1 MVKKVLVAED
11 SAFFGRMLKKKL
23 EAETG
28 AQVCWAQTMQEAC
41 HFIDQNPEGFAAG
54 IVNFNLPDAPG
65 GEIVTRLR
73 DKNIPCIVFT
83 SVVNKQIRDRIWEKK
98 VVDYVYK
105 EGAQSLDYL
114 ASLLNRLE
122 RNRNIKVMIVDDSAM
137 QREVMAD
144 LLRVH
149 QYRVLEAGDGKEA
162 LELLAQNPDIKLVV
176 SDFHMPHMDGFEL
189 TQAIRKTHSR
199 EDLAV
204 IGISAL
210 GDNVM
215 AARFL
220 KCGANDFI
228 IKQHFL
234 TEEFYCRI
242 SQSIENLENIQAI
255 RKAAITD
262 FLTGIS
268 NRRFLFDHGERIYN
282 QMMGA
287 CSSLC
292 CAMLDIDHFKK
303 VNDTFGHN
311 AGDLAL
317 KRVAKLLQEHLPES
331 SVVARIGGEEF
342 CALVPGTKEEV
353 VALFEQVRGAI
364 ADLPVSTAPGNE
376 SIHITVSIGVCS
388 EPGRNLLDMLS
399 RADAYLYQAKK
410 EGRDRVVF

>member
-1 MVKKVLVAED
+1 MKKILVAED
-11 SAFFGRMLKKKL
+11 SGFFGRMLKKKL

-28 AQVCWAQTMQEAC
+28 AQVCWAQTMEEAC
-41 HFIDQNPEGFAAG
+41 QFIEQNAEGFAAG
-54 IVNFNLPDAPG
+54 IVNFDLPDAPG
-65 GEIVTRLR
+65 GEMITKLGER
-73 DKNIPCIVFT
+73 NIPVIVFT
-83 SVVNKQIRDRIWEKK
+83 SVVNKAIRDRIWEKK

-114 ASLLNRLE
+114 VSLLNRLE
-122 RNRNIKVMIVDDSAM
+122 RNCNTKVMVVDDSPL

-149 QYRVLEAGDGKEA
+149 RYQVLEAVDGNQA
-162 LELLAQNPDIKLVV
+162 LKLLAEHPEVRLVV

-189 TQAIRKTHSR
+189 TQNIRKTHSR
-199 EDLAV
+199 EDMAI
-204 IGISAL
+204 IGISAM

-228 IKQHFL
+228 VKQNFL
-234 TEEFYCRI
+234 TEEFYCRV

-282 QMMGA
+282 QMTSA
-287 CSSLC
+287 STSLC

-303 VNDTFGHN
+303 VNDSFGHH
-311 AGDLAL
+311 AGDMTL
-317 KRVAKLLQEHLPES
+317 KRVANLLQEYLPAS
-331 SVVARIGGEEF
+331 SILARVGGEEF
-342 CALVPGTKEEV
+342 CALVPGGKAEV
-353 VALFEQVRGAI
+353 VQLFEEIRCAI
-364 ADLPVSTAPGNE
+364 AQLPVAESPENE
-376 SIHITVSIGVCS
+376 SIHITVSVGICS
-388 EPGRNLLDMLS
+388 ESGRNLLDMLS

-410 EGRDRVVF
+410 EGRDRVIS

>member
-11 SAFFGRMLKKKL
+11 SGFFGRMLKKKL
-23 EAETG
+23 EMETG
-28 AQVCWAQTMQEAC
+28 AQVCWAQTMEEAC
-41 HFIDQNPEGFAAG
+41 RFIDQGVGGFCAA

-65 GEIVTRLR
+65 GEIVTMLGER
-73 DKNIPCIVFT
+73 DIPVIVFT

-114 ASLLNRLE
+114 ASLLMRLE
-122 RNRNIKVMIVDDSAM
+122 RNRKIKVMVVDDSPM
-137 QREVMAD
+137 QREVMAG

-149 QYRVLEAGDGKEA
+149 RYQVLEAADGKEA
-162 LELLAQNPDIKLVV
+162 LELLSQHPDVKLVV

-189 TQAIRKTHSR
+189 TQNIRKTHSR
-199 EDLAV
+199 QDMAI

-234 TEEFYCRI
+234 TEEFYCRVT
-242 SQSIENLENIQAI
+242 QSIENLENIQAI
-255 RKAAITD
+255 RQAAVTD
-262 FLTGIS
+262 FLTGVS
-268 NRRFLFDHGERIYN
+268 NRRFLFDHGERIYQ
-282 QMMGA
+282 QMRDS

-303 VNDTFGHN
+303 VNDNFGHH
-311 AGDLAL
+311 AGDLTL
-317 KRVAKLLQEHLPES
+317 KRVADLLQEHLPEPGIL
-331 SVVARIGGEEF
+331 ARIGGEEF
-342 CALVPGTKEEV
+342 CALVPGSKEEV
-353 VALFEQVRGAI
+353 VALFERIRCAI
-364 ADLPVSTAPGNE
+364 AELPVSLAPGSE
-376 SIHITVSIGVCS
+376 SIHITVSAGISS
-388 EPGRNLLDMLS
+388 EPGRNLIDMLS

>member
-1 MVKKVLVAED
+1 VVKKVLVAED
-11 SAFFGRMLKKKL
+11 SGFFGRMLKKKL
-23 EAETG
+23 EMETG
-28 AQVCWAQTMQEAC
+28 AQVCWAQTMEEAC
-41 HFIDQNPEGFAAG
+41 RFIDQGVGGFCAA

-65 GEIVTRLR
+65 GEIVTMLGER
-73 DKNIPCIVFT
+73 DIPVIVFT

-114 ASLLNRLE
+114 ASLLMRLE
-122 RNRNIKVMIVDDSAM
+122 RNRKIKVMVVDDSPM
-137 QREVMAD
+137 QREVMAG

-149 QYRVLEAGDGKEA
+149 RYQVLEAADGKEA
-162 LELLAQNPDIKLVV
+162 LELLSQHPDVKLVV

-189 TQAIRKTHSR
+189 TQNIRKTHSR
-199 EDLAV
+199 QDMAI

-234 TEEFYCRI
+234 TEEFYCRVT
-242 SQSIENLENIQAI
+242 QSIENLENIQAI
-255 RKAAITD
+255 RQAAVTD
-262 FLTGIS
+262 FLTGVS
-268 NRRFLFDHGERIYN
+268 NRRFLFDHGERIYQ
-282 QMMGA
+282 QMRDS

-303 VNDTFGHN
+303 VNDNFGHH
-311 AGDLAL
+311 AGDLTL
-317 KRVAKLLQEHLPES
+317 KRVADLLQEHLPEPGIL
-331 SVVARIGGEEF
+331 ARIGGEEF
-342 CALVPGTKEEV
+342 CALVPGSKEEV
-353 VALFEQVRGAI
+353 VALFERIRCAI
-364 ADLPVSTAPGNE
+364 AELPVSLAPGSE
-376 SIHITVSIGVCS
+376 SIHITVSAGISS
-388 EPGRNLLDMLS
+388 EPGRNLIDMLS

>member
-1 MVKKVLVAED
+1 VVKKVLVAED
-11 SAFFGRMLKKKL
+11 SGFFGRMLKKKL

-41 HFIDQNPEGFAAG
+41 QFIEEQPDGFAAG
-54 IVNFNLPDAPG
+54 IVNFHLPDAPG
-65 GEIVTRLR
+65 GEIVTKLGER
-73 DKNIPCIVFT
+73 NVPVIVFT

-114 ASLLNRLE
+114 VSLLNRLE
-122 RNRNIKVMIVDDSAM
+122 RNRHIKVMVVDDSDM
-137 QREVMAD
+137 QRQVMAD

-149 QYRVLEAGDGKEA
+149 RYQVLEAADGKEA
-162 LELLAQNPDIKLVV
+162 LELLAEHPDVKLVV

-189 TQAIRKTHSR
+189 TQSIRKSHSR
-199 EDLAV
+199 QDLAI

-234 TEEFYCRI
+234 TEEFYCRV

-255 RKAAITD
+255 RKAAVTD
-262 FLTGIS
+262 FLTGVS

-282 QMMGA
+282 QMRSSCA
-287 CSSLC
+287 SLC

-303 VNDTFGHN
+303 VNDSYGHQ
-311 AGDLAL
+311 AGDMTI
-317 KRVAKLLQEHLPES
+317 KRVAKLLQDQLPES
-331 SVVARIGGEEF
+331 SILARIGGEEF
-342 CALVPGTKEEV
+342 CALVPGGKDEV
-353 VALFEQVRGAI
+353 VALFEHIRKAI
-364 ADLPVSTAPGNE
+364 SILPVSLSSDNE
-376 SIHITVSIGVCS
+376 SIHITVSVGISS

-410 EGRDRVVF
+410 EGRDRVVC

>member
-1 MVKKVLVAED
+1 MVKKILVAED
-11 SAFFGRMLKKKL
+11 SGFFGRMLKKKL

-41 HFIDQNPEGFAAG
+41 QFIEQNPDGFAAG
-54 IVNFNLPDAPG
+54 IVNFNLPDAPA
-65 GEIVTRLR
+65 GEIVTKLGER
-73 DKNIPCIVFT
+73 NIPVIVFT

-114 ASLLNRLE
+114 VSLLHRLE
-122 RNRNIKVMIVDDSAM
+122 RNRKITVMVVDDSAM

-149 QYRVLEAGDGKEA
+149 RYQVLEAGDGNEA
-162 LELLAQNPDIKLVV
+162 LELMARHPDVKLVV
-176 SDFHMPHMDGFEL
+176 SDFHMPQMDGFEL
-189 TQAIRKTHSR
+189 TQNLRKTHSR
-199 EDLAV
+199 EELAI

-228 IKQHFL
+228 IKQNFL
-234 TEEFYCRI
+234 TEEFYCRV
-242 SQSIENLENIQAI
+242 SQSIENLENIEAI

-262 FLTGIS
+262 FLTGVS

-282 QMMGA
+282 QLGG
-287 CSSLC
+287 SDKNLC

-303 VNDTFGHN
+303 VNDTFGHH
-311 AGDLAL
+311 AGDMTL
-317 KRVAKLLQEHLPES
+317 KRVANLLQDKLPES
-331 SVVARIGGEEF
+331 SVLARIGGEEF
-342 CALVPGTKEEV
+342 CALVPGSKEDV
-353 VALFEQVRGAI
+353 VRLFERIRCAI
-364 ADLPVSTAPGNE
+364 AELPVSLAPDNE
-376 SIHITVSIGVCS
+376 TVHITVSIGVCS

-410 EGRDRVVF
+410 EGRDRVIS

>member
-1 MVKKVLVAED
+1 MKKVLVAED
-11 SAFFGRMLKKKL
+11 SGFFGRMLKKKL

-28 AQVCWAQTMQEAC
+28 RQVCWARTMQEAC
-41 HFIDQNPEGFAAG
+41 QFIEETPGGFAAG

-65 GEIVTRLR
+65 GEIVARLR
-73 DKNIPCIVFT
+73 QKHIPVIVFT
-83 SVVNKQIRDRIWEKK
+83 SVVNKEIRDRIWEQK

-114 ASLLNRLE
+114 VTLLNRLD
-122 RNRNIKVMIVDDSAM
+122 RNDAIKVMVVDDSPL
-137 QREVMAD
+137 QRQVMAD

-149 QYRVLEAGDGKEA
+149 RYQVLEAADGGEA
-162 LELLAQNPDIKLVV
+162 LEHLARHPDIKLVV
-176 SDFHMPHMDGFEL
+176 CDFHMPHMDGFEL
-189 TQAIRKTHSR
+189 TQTIRKTHSQ
-199 EDLAV
+199 ENLAI

-255 RKAAITD
+255 RTAATTD

-268 NRRFLFDHGERIYN
+268 NRRFLFEHGDRIYN
-282 QMMGA
+282 QMMGSCQA
-287 CSSLC
+287 LC
-292 CAMLDIDHFKK
+292 CAVLDIDHFKK
-303 VNDTFGHN
+303 VNDTFGHQ

-317 KRVAKLLQEHLPES
+317 KKVAKLLQEELPVS

-342 CALVPGTKEEV
+342 CALVPGGKEEV
-353 VALFEQVRGAI
+353 VPLFEGIRCAI
-364 ADLPVSTAPGNE
+364 ADLPLCMASDSE
-376 SIHITVSIGVCS
+376 SIRITVSIGISS